1 MPAPLAEFLRQL
13 GPPQSVWSQGWACF
27 LALLLDIQHIPYYDV
42 RIRLAMAVATLT
54 SKGQITIPSRVRAAL
69 GLEAGDRVEFI
80 EHGRGQFAIVAA
92 TSSVRE
98 LKGLFQRKRNKPVSI
113 EEMNTAIARHAGSR

>member
-1 MPAPLAEFLRQL
+1 
-13 GPPQSVWSQGWACF
+13 
-27 LALLLDIQHIPYYDV
+27 
-42 RIRLAMAVATLT
+42 MAVATLT
-54 SKGQITIPSRVRAAL
+54 SKGQITIPSQVRRAL

-92 TSSVRE
+92 TSSVQE

-113 EEMNTAIARHAGSR
+113 EEMNRAIARRAAGSR